1 MAESTKSTVLTK
13 EEIEKL
19 TSLQQQ
25 QNDLIFTLGQT
36 EYQLEFFGNRK
47 KEIYQQL
54 GALEGKQTESAQEI
68 EKKYGQGS
76 VNLETGEFS
85 KS

>member
-25 QNDLIFTLGQT
+25 QNDLIYGLGQT
-36 EYQLEFFGNRK
+36 EYQLSYFTK
-47 KEIYQQL
+47 QKTLIQQQFES
-54 GALEGKQTESAQEI
+54 LETKQTETAKEI
-68 EKKYGQGS
+68 EEKYGQGT
-76 VNLETGEFS
+76 VNLENGKFI
-85 KS
+85 KA

>member
-1 MAESTKSTVLTK
+1 MAKTAEKTVLTK
-13 EEIEKL
+13 EEVENL

-25 QNDLIFTLGQT
+25 QNDLIFNLGQT
-36 EYQLEFFGNRK
+36 EYQLEFFENRK

-54 GALEGKQTESAQEI
+54 GALESKQTETAQEI

-76 VNLETGEFS
+76 VNLESGEFI
-85 KS
+85 KA

>member
-25 QNDLIFTLGQT
+25 QNDLIYGLGQI
-36 EYQLEFFGNRK
+36 EYQLTYSK
-47 KEIYQQL
+47 KQKTIIQQQL
-54 GALEGKQTESAQEI
+54 DDLEVSQTKVAQEI
-68 EKKYGQGS
+68 EKKYGQGT
-76 VNLETGEFS
+76 VNLENGEFL

>member
-1 MAESTKSTVLTK
+1 MAESTKNTVLTK
-13 EEIEKL
+13 EEIKNL

-25 QNDLIFTLGQT
+25 QNDLIFNLGQT
-36 EYQLEFFGNRK
+36 EYQLEFFENRK

-54 GALEGKQTESAQEI
+54 GALESKQTQSAQEI

-76 VNLETGEFS
+76 VNLETGEFI

>member
-1 MAESTKSTVLTK
+1 MAETTEKTVLTK
-13 EEIEKL
+13 EETENL

-25 QNDLIFTLGQT
+25 QNDLIFSLGQT
-36 EYQLEFFGNRK
+36 DYQLEFFGNRK

-76 VNLETGEFS
+76 VNLETGEFI

>member
-13 EEIEKL
+13 EEIKDL

-25 QNDLIFTLGQT
+25 QNDLIFNLGQT
-36 EYQLEFFGNRK
+36 EYQLEFFENRK
-47 KEIYQQL
+47 KEIHQQL
-54 GALEGKQTESAQEI
+54 GALEGKQTETAQEI

-76 VNLETGEFS
+76 INLETGEFT
-85 KS
+85 KN

>member
-25 QNDLIFTLGQT
+25 QNDLIFNLGQT
-36 EYQLEFFGNRK
+36 GYQLEFFENRK
-47 KEIYQQL
+47 KEIHQQL
-54 GALEGKQTESAQEI
+54 EALEGKQTETAQEI

-76 VNLETGEFS
+76 INLETGEFT
-85 KS
+85 KN

>member
-1 MAESTKSTVLTK
+1 MAKTAEKTVLAK
-13 EEIEKL
+13 EEIENL

-25 QNDLIFTLGQT
+25 QNDLIFNLGQT
-36 EYQLEFFGNRK
+36 EYQLEFFENRK

-54 GALEGKQTESAQEI
+54 GALEGKQTETAQEI

-76 VNLETGEFS
+76 INLESGEFI
-85 KS
+85 KA

>member
-1 MAESTKSTVLTK
+1 MADTAKNTVLTK
-13 EEIEKL
+13 EEVSNL

-25 QNDLIFTLGQT
+25 QNDLIFNLGQT
-36 EYQLEFFGNRK
+36 EYQLEFFENRK

-54 GALEGKQTESAQEI
+54 GALESKQTETAQEI

-76 VNLETGEFS
+76 VNLESGEFI

>member
-25 QNDLIFTLGQT
+25 QNDLIFNLGQT

-54 GALEGKQTESAQEI
+54 GALEGKQTTEAKVI
-68 EKKYGQGS
+68 EEKYGQGS
-76 VNLETGEFS
+76 VNLETGEFI